1 MQPCLDVLKNFLD
14 LQERFDHHC
23 AVSSYLFL
31 GSLSQSQS
39 PELIVLLQQNV
50 AGSSTLAVLLN
61 VLFVCNSVICTM
73 QVVGNCV
80 AQNNHRF
87 FVAMLI
93 FGQVGCL
100 LLTAGASWKLK
111 HMGFPM

>member
-1 MQPCLDVLKNFLD
+1 MLPN
-14 LQERFDHHC
+14 
-23 AVSSYLFL
+23 LFL
-31 GSLSQSQS
+31 
-39 PELIVLLQQNV
+39 
-50 AGSSTLAVLLN
+50 TL
-61 VLFVCNSVICTM
+61 

-87 FVAMLI
+87 FVALLI
-93 FGQVGCL
+93 SGQLGCL

>member
-1 MQPCLDVLKNFLD
+1 MLK
-14 LQERFDHHC
+14 
-23 AVSSYLFL
+23 SLFAYQSNEMSH
-31 GSLSQSQS
+31 SLSHLSG
-39 PELIVLLQQNV
+39 V
-50 AGSSTLAVLLN
+50 STLLMLSCCIV
-61 VLFVCNSVICTM
+61 

-87 FVAMLI
+87 FVALLI
-93 FGQVGCL
+93 FGQLGCL

>member
-1 MQPCLDVLKNFLD
+1 MIDV
-14 LQERFDHHC
+14 
-23 AVSSYLFL
+23 A
-31 GSLSQSQS
+31 S
-39 PELIVLLQQNV
+39 PSV
-50 AGSSTLAVLLN
+50 TL
-61 VLFVCNSVICTM
+61 

-87 FVAMLI
+87 FVALLI
-93 FGQVGCL
+93 FGQLGCL